1 MKKIL
6 VILMCTFAVHVQ
18 AQEGVAINN
27 DGASPDASSILDL
40 KSTTKGILI
49 PRMTESQRTLISNVA
64 TGLLVYQTD
73 GTSGFYF
80 YSGSGWESLSTGSS
94 GWNHSGNAGTTNG
107 TDFIGTIDAQDLD
120 IRTNNVARA
129 RITQKGQIETLN
141 TGNSVFIGEGA
152 GANDDLS
159 DNKNVFV
166 GKDAGASNTTGT
178 LNTANGY
185 FALYSNTT
193 GYHNTANGYLA
204 LYSNTT
210 GTFNTANGA
219 RALYSNTTGYRNNA
233 IGSFALYSNTTGTL
247 NTANGYYALYSNTTG
262 YHNTANGY
270 LALYSNTTGTL
281 NTANGYYAL
290 YSNTT
295 GNNNTALGSSA
306 DVASGNL
313 TNATAIGYDAE
324 VDASNKIQL
333 GNTSV
338 TSVATSGALTT
349 GAVTYPNTD
358 GTPGQVM
365 TTDGAGVVSF
375 QAPSFSAQDLTLLG
389 GNTLW
394 LTNDATTVDLSPF
407 LDNTDNQNLTL
418 TGNTLSLTNDA
429 TTVDLSAY
437 QNNTLNEAYNAG
449 GAGAGRIIFAVNGTV
464 AVTGEDGLVVTGTLG
479 SGLVV
484 GDGGGIPSGAGARMF
499 FNPSRAAF
507 RAGYVTGA
515 QWDNANIGAYS
526 TAMGKNTYASGDY
539 STAMGSGT
547 IASGFQSTAMGNQ
560 SMASGIYSTAMGAYT
575 SAWGNYSTAMGYET
589 TASGL
594 GSTAMGIG
602 TNATGNYSTAMGS
615 NTTAL
620 CRYETAIG
628 RYNTSYAPA
637 DITNWF
643 ATDRLFVV
651 GNGTGTGA
659 LASNALTIYANGTIN
674 INDAYDMPTADGTP
688 GQVMTTDGAGVVS
701 FQTPGADQSNTLDEA
716 YDEGGAGAGRQID
729 ANDGAFR
736 VNGDDGFI
744 VTGTY
749 NSGDAIEVSGAGTR
763 MFFNP
768 NKAAFRAGYID
779 GTQWDDANIGNYS
792 TAMGYNTTAS
802 GSISTAMG
810 SNTMASGLFSTA
822 IGSMA
827 IASGNYST
835 AMGTNATAS
844 EGYSTAMGTFTAA
857 SGVYSTALGTNT
869 SASGSYS
876 SAMGA
881 NTSAPSG
888 FETAIGRYNTN
899 YTPASTITWNSADRL
914 FVIGNG
920 TGSGAESNALIIYKN
935 GTMNINDA
943 YDMPTADGTAGQV
956 MTTDGAGVVS
966 FQSPSDNQDLSLSG
980 NTLSLTNDAT
990 TVDLSGYMDNTD
1002 DWTNSGNNIYYDNGS
1017 VGIGT
1022 SSPNSKLHVNNSSTA
1037 TGAHFR
1043 VQDAGNTKFCVANNG
1058 YTALYYNDAP
1068 SYNLQLNA
1076 NSAAKP
1082 TSSVWTV
1089 SSDARL
1095 KTNVSPFSDG
1105 LNVLMAIDPVWFEY
1119 NGKAGMPTNER
1130 GVGTIAQEL
1139 QKIAPY
1145 MVNEW
1150 TFTEGSLDEKTV
1162 RPDGPRTTTNY
1173 LGVDYGAMDFI
1184 VINSIQEQQRIIE
1197 NQKAEIDELK
1207 AQMIEMQAALKTL
1220 TNKK

>member
-358 GTPGQVM
+358 GTAGQVM

-389 GNTLW
+389 GQHP
-394 LTNDATTVDLSPF
+394 V
-407 LDNTDNQNLTL
+407 
-418 TGNTLSLTNDA
+418 
-429 TTVDLSAY
+429 AY
-437 QNNTLNEAYNAG
+437 Q
-449 GAGAGRIIFAVNGTV
+449 
-464 AVTGEDGLVVTGTLG
+464 
-479 SGLVV
+479 
-484 GDGGGIPSGAGARMF
+484 
-499 FNPSRAAF
+499 
-507 RAGYVTGA
+507 
-515 QWDNANIGAYS
+515 
-526 TAMGKNTYASGDY
+526 
-539 STAMGSGT
+539 
-547 IASGFQSTAMGNQ
+547 
-560 SMASGIYSTAMGAYT
+560 
-575 SAWGNYSTAMGYET
+575 
-589 TASGL
+589 
-594 GSTAMGIG
+594 
-602 TNATGNYSTAMGS
+602 
-615 NTTAL
+615 
-620 CRYETAIG
+620 
-628 RYNTSYAPA
+628 
-637 DITNWF
+637 
-643 ATDRLFVV
+643 
-651 GNGTGTGA
+651 
-659 LASNALTIYANGTIN
+659 
-674 INDAYDMPTADGTP
+674 
-688 GQVMTTDGAGVVS
+688 
-701 FQTPGADQSNTLDEA
+701 
-716 YDEGGAGAGRQID
+716 
-729 ANDGAFR
+729 
-736 VNGDDGFI
+736 
-744 VTGTY
+744 
-749 NSGDAIEVSGAGTR
+749 
-763 MFFNP
+763 
-768 NKAAFRAGYID
+768 
-779 GTQWDDANIGNYS
+779 
-792 TAMGYNTTAS
+792 
-802 GSISTAMG
+802 
-810 SNTMASGLFSTA
+810 
-822 IGSMA
+822 
-827 IASGNYST
+827 
-835 AMGTNATAS
+835 
-844 EGYSTAMGTFTAA
+844 
-857 SGVYSTALGTNT
+857 
-869 SASGSYS
+869 
-876 SAMGA
+876 
-881 NTSAPSG
+881 
-888 FETAIGRYNTN
+888 
-899 YTPASTITWNSADRL
+899 
-914 FVIGNG
+914 
-920 TGSGAESNALIIYKN
+920 
-935 GTMNINDA
+935 
-943 YDMPTADGTAGQV
+943 
-956 MTTDGAGVVS
+956 
-966 FQSPSDNQDLSLSG
+966 
-980 NTLSLTNDAT
+980 
-990 TVDLSGYMDNTD
+990 
-1002 DWTNSGNNIYYDNGS
+1002 
-1017 VGIGT
+1017 
-1022 SSPNSKLHVNNSSTA
+1022 
-1037 TGAHFR
+1037 
-1043 VQDAGNTKFCVANNG
+1043 
-1058 YTALYYNDAP
+1058 
-1068 SYNLQLNA
+1068 
-1076 NSAAKP
+1076 
-1082 TSSVWTV
+1082 
-1089 SSDARL
+1089 
-1095 KTNVSPFSDG
+1095 
-1105 LNVLMAIDPVWFEY
+1105 
-1119 NGKAGMPTNER
+1119 
-1130 GVGTIAQEL
+1130 
-1139 QKIAPY
+1139 
-1145 MVNEW
+1145 
-1150 TFTEGSLDEKTV
+1150 
-1162 RPDGPRTTTNY
+1162 
-1173 LGVDYGAMDFI
+1173 
-1184 VINSIQEQQRIIE
+1184 
-1197 NQKAEIDELK
+1197 
-1207 AQMIEMQAALKTL
+1207 
-1220 TNKK
+1220 

>member
-80 YSGSGWESLSTGSS
+80 YNGSAWVSLSEDGA
-94 GWNHSGNAGTTNG
+94 GWGVSGNAGTTNG
-107 TDFIGTIDAQDLD
+107 TDFIGTTDAQDLD
-120 IRTNNVARA
+120 IRTNNVVRA

-166 GKDAGASNTTGT
+166 GKDAGA
-178 LNTANGY
+178 
-185 FALYSNTT
+185 F
-193 GYHNTANGYLA
+193 
-204 LYSNTT
+204 
-210 GTFNTANGA
+210 
-219 RALYSNTTGYRNNA
+219 NTTGYR
-233 IGSFALYSNTTGTL
+233 

-270 LALYSNTTGTL
+270 LALYSNTTGTF
-281 NTANGYYAL
+281 NTANGYLAL

-295 GNNNTALGSSA
+295 GYKNNAIGSFALYSNTTGTLNTANGYGALYSNTTGYHNTALGSSA

-338 TSVATSGALTT
+338 TSVETNGALTT

-358 GTPGQVM
+358 GTAGQV
-365 TTDGAGVVSF
+365 
-375 QAPSFSAQDLTLLG
+375 L
-389 GNTLW
+389 
-394 LTNDATTVDLSPF
+394 
-407 LDNTDNQNLTL
+407 
-418 TGNTLSLTNDA
+418 
-429 TTVDLSAY
+429 
-437 QNNTLNEAYNAG
+437 
-449 GAGAGRIIFAVNGTV
+449 
-464 AVTGEDGLVVTGTLG
+464 
-479 SGLVV
+479 
-484 GDGGGIPSGAGARMF
+484 
-499 FNPSRAAF
+499 
-507 RAGYVTGA
+507 
-515 QWDNANIGAYS
+515 
-526 TAMGKNTYASGDY
+526 
-539 STAMGSGT
+539 
-547 IASGFQSTAMGNQ
+547 
-560 SMASGIYSTAMGAYT
+560 
-575 SAWGNYSTAMGYET
+575 
-589 TASGL
+589 
-594 GSTAMGIG
+594 
-602 TNATGNYSTAMGS
+602 
-615 NTTAL
+615 
-620 CRYETAIG
+620 
-628 RYNTSYAPA
+628 
-637 DITNWF
+637 
-643 ATDRLFVV
+643 
-651 GNGTGTGA
+651 
-659 LASNALTIYANGTIN
+659 
-674 INDAYDMPTADGTP
+674 
-688 GQVMTTDGAGVVS
+688 TTDGAGVVS
-701 FQTPGADQSNTLDEA
+701 FQTPGSDQGNTLNEA
-716 YDEGGAGAGRQID
+716 YDEGGAGVGRQID

-876 SAMGA
+876 TAMGA

-1207 AQMIEMQAALKTL
+1207 AQMIEMQASIKTL